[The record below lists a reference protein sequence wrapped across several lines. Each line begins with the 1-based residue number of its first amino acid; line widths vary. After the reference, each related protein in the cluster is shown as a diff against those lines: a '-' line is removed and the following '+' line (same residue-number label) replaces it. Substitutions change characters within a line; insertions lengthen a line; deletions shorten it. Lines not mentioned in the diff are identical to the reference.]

1 MKLKF
6 QSSNGNERVIAEVND
21 VNEALHEINKFL
33 DEHNFK
39 SYYTRTWHENNRV
52 IMDVGSWS
60 EFFILE
66 PCTMEQMHKEQED
79 DEQRLIER
87 QL

>member
-1 MKLKF
+1 MKLLF
-6 QSSNGNERVIAEVND
+6 QNSIGEERVIAEVD
-21 VNEALHEINKFL
+21 SFCDACKEVNKFL

-39 SYYTRTWHENNRV
+39 SYYTKFHEKNNRV

-66 PCTMEQMHKEQED
+66 PYTMEQMRKEQGMVEED
-79 DEQRLIER
+79 
-87 QL
+87 